1 MFFAKY
7 RKLVNGCGKAAQ
19 LSDNVT
25 APFEKRQNV
34 IRVRTRRAFMALHA
48 RIRELGLD
56 TVNPFK
62 NCMKAKG
69 SCGTL

>member
-7 RKLVNGCGKAAQ
+7 RKLANGCGKAAQ